1 MNRFRLRFLGLP
13 SRVLQ
18 LMACQWR
25 RVPPSMARLGAGS
38 DLEQGLKTNSA
49 PTTLNVLSTTTFG
62 SEQALR
68 FFVIPSPA
76 AAPPKPSRAG
86 ADAKSTVAVA
96 HKIKF
101 SFAYGLVHGEEIN
114 RNENVTHPSD
124 LRHAL
129 MAIFYFTTSEASK
142 SATP

>member
-1 MNRFRLRFLGLP
+1 
-13 SRVLQ
+13 
-18 LMACQWR
+18 
-25 RVPPSMARLGAGS
+25 MARLGAGS